1 MKKRILFIINPLS
14 GVGRHKT
21 IEKLI
26 EKKLNKNIF
35 DYKIAFTHYSK
46 HATELS
52 KKAVEEGY
60 EIIAVAGGD
69 GSVNEAGRSLVGTDS
84 SLAILPCGSGNGTA
98 RCLGLPL
105 NLEKAIRV
113 INYGKSKIIDT
124 FFVNEDVC
132 INTAGVGYAAHIAHE
147 FAKLKK
153 RGFGNY
159 LKLAVRDSRRFKT
172 FFCEAE
178 IKSPAPSLPIREGE
192 NNTNPLPTSREGF
205 RRGLFFIIDIA
216 NGNQWGNNA
225 IIAPQAKNDDGV
237 LDICLVKK
245 FPFVKF
251 PFLAMRLF
259 TNSIH
264 RSKYVEIVRTKEATI
279 HLCSDENRAHIDG
292 EPVVVGNELRIKIN
306 PASLKVL
313 VPNVDIN

>member
-1 MKKRILFIINPLS
+1 MKKKLLFIINPLS

-21 IEKLI
+21 VEKLI

-69 GSVNEAGRSLVGTDS
+69 GSVNEAGRSLLGTDS

-98 RCLGLPL
+98 RHLGLPM
-105 NLEKAIRV
+105 NLEKAIGV
-113 INYGKSKIIDT
+113 INHGKSKIIDT

-132 INTAGVGYAAHIAHE
+132 INTAGIGYAAHIAHE
-147 FAKLKK
+147 FSKLKK

-172 FFCEAE
+172 FFCETE
-178 IKSPAPSLPIREGE
+178 INGITKKTDA
-192 NNTNPLPTSREGF
+192 
-205 RRGLFFIIDIA
+205 FIIDIA
-216 NGNQWGNNA
+216 NGNQWGSNA
-225 IIAPQAKNDDGV
+225 VIAPQAKNDDGV

-251 PFLAMRLF
+251 PFMAMRLF

-279 HLCSDENRAHIDG
+279 HLCSNENRAHIDG
-292 EPVVVGNELRIKIN
+292 EPVVVKNELRIKIN